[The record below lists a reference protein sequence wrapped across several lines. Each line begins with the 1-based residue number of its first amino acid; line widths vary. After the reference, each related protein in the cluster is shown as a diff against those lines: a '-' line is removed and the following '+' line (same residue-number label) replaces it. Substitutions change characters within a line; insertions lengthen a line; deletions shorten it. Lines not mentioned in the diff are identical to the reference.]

1 MRINSR
7 NISATFLFLASILVC
22 SVALGQ
28 QDCPQF
34 FAGGQAPILTSQT
47 LTTKYR
53 QLCNSGFAIGHSG
66 LTRTPLWGAELLTKQ
81 DIDEGRGYA
90 RQDNFRSDTR
100 LLAGERSELQHYSRS
115 GYDRGH
121 VVNNRDLPPEKRDE
135 SFLLSNIV
143 PQDPENNRGIWS
155 GIESAARYEAKKR
168 RQVYVV
174 TGPIFQGQTLQSLKG
189 RVAIP
194 TGLFKCLYDPQQ
206 QQAGCYVVAN
216 APGDQYNA
224 TTVADVENMTGINI
238 FPAMPSQVKNYA
250 MRLPKPRILGGR

>member
-1 MRINSR
+1 MLIR
-7 NISATFLFLASILVC
+7 NIATTFLALTLLTSTYAVS
-22 SVALGQ
+22 LGQ
-28 QDCPQF
+28 AACPQF
-34 FAGGQAPILTSQT
+34 FAGGQAPILTNQALAT
-47 LTTKYR
+47 QYR

-90 RQDNFRSDTR
+90 RQDNFRSDSR
-100 LLAGERSELQHYSRS
+100 LPAGERSELEHYSRS

-135 SFLLSNIV
+135 SFLLSNII

-174 TGPIFQGQTLQSLKG
+174 TGPIFQGQALQSLKG

-194 TGLFKCLYDPQQ
+194 TGIYKCLYDATR
-206 QQAGCYVVAN
+206 QQAGCYVTANSADIHYNVAS
-216 APGDQYNA
+216 
-224 TTVADVENMTGINI
+224 VAEVEQAAGINL
-238 FPAMPSQVKNYA
+238 FPAMPAQTKGQLMA
-250 MRLPKPRILGGR
+250 LPTPRVRR